1 MRFFPRTN
9 VDFIGKRHLWYT
21 VSSSLILIG
30 LITIAIRGMNY
41 GIGFVGGEEVTLQFN
56 PAVSVG
62 QVRSSMNKIGEGDA
76 QIKTFGAS
84 NQLLIR
90 VKAGKN
96 ANTTTTG
103 QQIMMQLQKSYP
115 QTKITLLQDNRIGP
129 EIGKELRR
137 DAVIAI
143 FYSLVFIMIYVS
155 LRFQFIYAVGAVTA
169 LFHDVLITLGA
180 VAIFGWFVPW
190 LNLQIDQTMV
200 AAFLTLVGY
209 SMNDTVVIFDRI
221 RENLK
226 IYKGENL
233 IRVMNRSI
241 NDTLSR
247 TIITSGT
254 AFCVLL
260 VLLIFG
266 GEVTRGFAFAMLVG
280 VITGTYSSIYVA
292 SAIVV
297 DYNIYVKKVDLK
309 LEDKQSPVLEIERPY
324 EVAAKRA

>member
-1 MRFFPRTN
+1 MRFFPRTS
-9 VDFIGKRHLWYT
+9 VDFIGKRYIWYT
-21 VSSSLILIG
+21 VSATLILLG
-30 LITIAIRGMNY
+30 LITIAIRGLNY
-41 GIGFVGGEEVTLQFN
+41 GIDFKGGTELTLSFS
-56 PAVSVG
+56 PAPDIG
-62 QVRSSMNKIGEGDA
+62 AVRSSLDKIGFGDA
-76 QIKTFGAS
+76 EIKTFGAD

-90 VKAGKN
+90 VKATDQGDPTDKIKSQLESSLP
-96 ANTTTTG
+96 NT
-103 QQIMMQLQKSYP
+103 QIQFLQG
-115 QTKITLLQDNRIGP
+115 NNIGP
-129 EIGKELRR
+129 KIGQELRR
-137 DAVIAI
+137 DAVMAI
-143 FYSLVFIMIYVS
+143 FYVLIAILIYVS
-155 LRFQFIYAVGAVTA
+155 FRFQFIYALGAVLA

-180 VAIFGWFVPW
+180 VAIFGWLVPW
-190 LNLQIDQTMV
+190 LNLEVNQTIV

-247 TIITSGT
+247 TIITSST
-254 AFCVLL
+254 AFAVLL

-266 GEVTRGFAFAMLVG
+266 GEVTRGFAFSMLIG
-280 VITGTYSSIYVA
+280 VVTGTYSSIYVA

-297 DYNIYVKKVDLK
+297 DYNVYVKKVDLR
-309 LEDKQSPVLEIERPY
+309 LTETQSPVLEIEKRY

>member
-1 MRFFPRTN
+1 MRFFPRTS
-9 VDFIGKRHLWYT
+9 VDFIGKRYIWYT
-21 VSSSLILIG
+21 VSATLILLG
-30 LITIAIRGMNY
+30 LITVAIRGLNY
-41 GIGFVGGEEVTLQFN
+41 GIDFKGGTELTLNFS
-56 PAVSVG
+56 PAPNIAT
-62 QVRSSMNKIGEGDA
+62 VRSSLDKIGFGDA
-76 QIKTFGAS
+76 EIKTFGNA

-90 VKAGKN
+90 VKATDQGVVTGDKII
-96 ANTTTTG
+96 AQLKTSMPNT
-103 QQIMMQLQKSYP
+103 QLQ
-115 QTKITLLQDNRIGP
+115 LLQENKIGP
-129 EIGKELRR
+129 KIGQELRQ
-137 DAVIAI
+137 DAVMAI
-143 FYSLVFIMIYVS
+143 FYVLIAILIYVS
-155 LRFQFIYAVGAVTA
+155 LRFQFIYAVGAVLA
-169 LFHDVLITLGA
+169 LFHDVLITLGF

-190 LNLQIDQTMV
+190 LNLEINQTMV

-254 AFCVLL
+254 AFLVLL

-266 GEVTRGFAFAMLVG
+266 GEVTRGFAFSMLIG
-280 VITGTYSSIYVA
+280 VVTGTYSSIYVA

-297 DYNIYVKKVDLK
+297 DYNVYIKKADLR
-309 LEDKQSPVLEIERPY
+309 LTQAQSPVLEIEKPY

>member
-9 VDFIGKRHLWYT
+9 VDFIGKRYMWYT
-21 VSSSLILIG
+21 VSATLILLG
-30 LITIAIRGMNY
+30 LVTIAIRGLNY
-41 GIGFVGGEEVTLQFN
+41 GIDFKGGTELTLEFN
-56 PAVSVG
+56 PSPNIG
-62 QVRSSMNKIGEGDA
+62 TIRSSLDKIGYGDA
-76 QIKTFGAS
+76 EIKTFGAA

-90 VKAGKN
+90 VKATDKGDPTQMILEQMKSSLP
-96 ANTTTTG
+96 NT
-103 QQIMMQLQKSYP
+103 QIQFLQG
-115 QTKITLLQDNRIGP
+115 NNIGP
-129 EIGKELRR
+129 KIGQELRR
-137 DAVIAI
+137 DAVMAI
-143 FYSLVFIMIYVS
+143 FYVLIAILIYVS
-155 LRFQFIYAVGAVTA
+155 FRFQFIYALGAVLA
-169 LFHDVLITLGA
+169 LFHDVLITLGF
-180 VAIFGWFVPW
+180 VGIFGWLIPW
-190 LNLQIDQTMV
+190 LNLEINQTLV

-254 AFCVLL
+254 AFTVLL

-266 GEVTRGFAFAMLVG
+266 GEVTRGFAFSMLIG
-280 VITGTYSSIYVA
+280 VVTGTYSSIYVA

-297 DYNIYVKKVDLK
+297 DYNIYVKKVDLR
-309 LEDKQSPVLEIERPY
+309 LTQAQSPVLEIEKRY

>member
-1 MRFFPRTN
+1 MRIFPRTN
-9 VDFIGKRHLWYT
+9 IDFIGRRHIWYT
-21 VSSSLILIG
+21 VSASLILIG
-30 LITIAIRGMNY
+30 LITIAIRGLNY
-41 GIGFVGGEEVTLQFN
+41 GIDFVGGTELTLQFT
-56 PAVSVG
+56 PALHIG
-62 QVRSSMNKIGEGDA
+62 EVRSALNKIGHGDA
-76 QIKTFGAS
+76 EIKTFGTA

-90 VKAGKN
+90 VKASEQT
-96 ANTTTTG
+96 ANTSD
-103 QQIMMQLQKSYP
+103 QIMSDLKSSFPNTRIQL
-115 QTKITLLQDNRIGP
+115 LEDNKIGP
-129 EIGKELRR
+129 EIGQELKR
-137 DAVIAI
+137 DAVMAI
-143 FYSLVFIMIYVS
+143 FYGLLAILIYVS
-155 LRFQFIYAVGAVTA
+155 FRFQFIYAVGAVLA

-180 VAIFGWFVPW
+180 VAIFGWLIPW
-190 LNLQIDQTMV
+190 LNIEIDQTMV
-200 AAFLTLVGY
+200 AAFLTLVAY

-254 AFCVLL
+254 AFVVLL

-280 VITGTYSSIYVA
+280 VVTGTYSSIYVA
-292 SAIVV
+292 SSIVV
-297 DYNIYVKKVDLK
+297 DYNIYIKKVDLR
-309 LEDKQSPVLEIERPY
+309 LTQTQSPVLEVEKPY